1 MIIFILF
8 QVLNY
13 GVQFFKI
20 TVLDIFT
27 STNIIRK
34 MAVTQVTFGV
44 WDYVVIAVVL
54 LISASIGVYYRFT
67 GGKQKTVQV
76 SKCFD

>member
-1 MIIFILF
+1 MIFIIF
-8 QVLNY
+8 QVLSH
-13 GVQFFKI
+13 GVQFFELTFVPQHK
-20 TVLDIFT
+20 
-27 STNIIRK
+27 K
-34 MAVTQVTFGV
+34 MAVTQITFGV

-76 SKCFD
+76 SKYFA